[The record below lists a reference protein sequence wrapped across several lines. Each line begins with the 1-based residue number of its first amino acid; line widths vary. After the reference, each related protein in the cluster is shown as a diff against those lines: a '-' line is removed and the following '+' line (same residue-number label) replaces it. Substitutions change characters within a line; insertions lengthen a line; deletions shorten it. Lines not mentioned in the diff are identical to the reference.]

1 MFLVSSLVKV
11 WDLHICS
18 TSFKVMG
25 KLFKLTYEPALK
37 LSVVV
42 IWLKCDPGSKLT
54 DFKTNLEGMH
64 PLSFHK
70 PAVKEMV
77 TNLL

>member
-1 MFLVSSLVKV
+1 
-11 WDLHICS
+11 
-18 TSFKVMG
+18 MG

-37 LSVVV
+37 LSLVV

-54 DFKTNLEGMH
+54 DFKTDLEVK
-64 PLSFHK
+64 LRFHK